1 MGSLFGSINPGAE
14 EGMKAYMAPSLF
26 QPHNARQAIRDA
38 HEKKIPPLIGYYA
51 GLSSIPITR
60 YLAPMGY
67 DVVWIDWE
75 HTSCNVETM
84 TTMVHEA
91 MFMSGGRT
99 IPFVRVPGHDHAA
112 IGFALDAGASIVIPQ
127 LETVEQAKHVV
138 SSAKFG
144 TRQNGTRSAPP
155 FRMVPGL
162 TDMAAD
168 GKRDVWQNLNDQAA
182 IMVQIESLEGI
193 NNLDAI
199 LTEVP
204 DIDVV
209 WLGSLDCRISMNL
222 TANFGQGD
230 EPEWL
235 AAVEKFNSTLKKHN
249 KPRAGFCLGG
259 GPELA
264 KAAEDNCLLLH
275 AADVLKLYEMGPQ
288 LLAARQAVALKK

>member
-1 MGSLFGSINPGAE
+1 MASMFPAITPTAQ
-14 EGMKAYMAPSLF
+14 GMQAYKGPSLF
-26 QPHNARQAIRDA
+26 QPHRARQAIRDA
-38 HEKKIPPLIGYYA
+38 HEKKIPALIGYYA
-51 GLSSIPITR
+51 GLSSVPITR
-60 YLAPMGY
+60 FVAPMGY

-84 TTMVHEA
+84 TTMVHET
-91 MFMSGGRT
+91 MFMSEGRT

-162 TDMAAD
+162 TDQNLD

-182 IMVQIESLEGI
+182 VMVQIETLEGI

-222 TANFGQGD
+222 PANFGQGD
-230 EPEWL
+230 EPEWQ
-235 AAVEKFNSTLKKHN
+235 AAVAKFDATLKKHN

-259 GPELA
+259 GEELTKMA
-264 KAAEDNCLLLH
+264 QDNVLLVH

-288 LLAARQAVALKK
+288 LMAARAAVALKQ